1 MKRQAPIFV
10 TKSSGLQVEFDQGKL
25 RHSLQK
31 SKASASAIEIILTEI
46 EHLLYD
52 GISTK
57 EIYKKAFQLLKRK
70 NNDSAARYKLKNAL
84 LELGPTGFPFE
95 KYVGE
100 LFRFKGYEV
109 EVGKKIQGACVQHEV
124 DVVAEKNGK
133 ITLVECKFHSDPNRS
148 SDVKVPL
155 YIYSRFADILD
166 GWNKNTHENKDF
178 FTGKIY
184 TNTRFTSDAI
194 QYAKCKGMDLVGW
207 DYPEKG
213 SLKERIDIS
222 GLYPITC
229 LTKLTMDEKQRLL
242 DSDIVLIKSLCLRE
256 DLLRKIG
263 ITNDK
268 RIHQILREAS
278 EICNQN

>member
-1 MKRQAPIFV
+1 MKRQAAIFV
-10 TKSSGLQVEFDQGKL
+10 TKSSGLQVEFDRSKL
-25 RHSLQK
+25 RLSLQK
-31 SKASASAIEIILTEI
+31 SKATTEAIEIILKEI
-46 EHLLYD
+46 DQLLYD

-70 NNDSAARYKLKNAL
+70 QNDSAARYKLKNAL

-95 KYVGE
+95 KYIGE
-100 LFRFKGYEV
+100 LFRFQGYEV
-109 EVGKKIQGACVQHEV
+109 EIGKKIQGACVPHEV
-124 DVVAEKNGK
+124 DVVAKKNGV
-133 ITLVECKFHSDPNRS
+133 TTVVECKFHSDPNRS
-148 SDVKVPL
+148 SDIKVPL
-155 YIYSRFADILD
+155 YIYSRFADILE
-166 GWNKNTHENKDF
+166 GWDKNDNTNMDF

-194 QYAKCKGMDLVGW
+194 QYATCKGMELVGW
-207 DYPEKG
+207 DYPAKG

-242 DSDIVLIKSLCLRE
+242 DSDIVLVKSLYQRE

-268 RIHQILREAS
+268 RIHQILREAA